1 MAASNSDGIDD
12 EKSLTLALRDVNLTK
27 MFSLMC
33 TARTL
38 DLELV
43 VLIVIQDLFRV
54 EGDVKKS
61 SLPL

>member
-1 MAASNSDGIDD
+1 MAGSNSDGLDD

-27 MFSLMC
+27 MFSWMC

-54 EGDVKKS
+54 DGDVKKS